1 MMTTE
6 EYVNQHL
13 SAIPELLVQLEKETW
28 QKLINPRMCSGA
40 YQGRLLSAIS
50 KMIQPRQI
58 LELGTFTGYSALCLL
73 EGLQLDGQM
82 MSFELNHELE
92 WIHQK
97 YLTDNRLKVH
107 YGDAM
112 EMLPEVDLKNV
123 DLVFVD
129 ADKRNYMNYLLLLES
144 ALSVGTWVL
153 LDNVLWSGKVLEKAE
168 VGDTDTQVL
177 QALNTY
183 LTQSNNWET
192 IILPIRDGL
201 TIARRK

>member
-1 MMTTE
+1 MTTE
-6 EYVNQHL
+6 EYVNLQL
-13 SAIPELLVQLEKETW
+13 SAIPENLVQLEKETW

-50 KMIQPRQI
+50 KMIQPRSI

-73 EGLQLDGQM
+73 EGLTADGEM
-82 MSFELNHELE
+82 ISFEVNHELE
-92 WIHQK
+92 WMHQK
-97 YLTDNRLKVH
+97 YLTDPRLRIQ
-107 YGDAM
+107 YGNAV
-112 EMLPEVDLKNV
+112 EMLPEVELSGV

-129 ADKRNYMNYLLLLES
+129 ADKRNYMNYLLALEKG
-144 ALSVGTWVL
+144 LKVGAWVL

-168 VGDTDTQVL
+168 DGDMDTQIL
-177 QALNTY
+177 QTLNTY
-183 LTQSNNWET
+183 LAQSNHWET

>member
-1 MMTTE
+1 MTTE
-6 EYVNQHL
+6 EYVNLQL
-13 SAIPELLVQLEKETW
+13 SAIPENLVQLEKETW

-50 KMIQPRQI
+50 KMIQPRSI

-73 EGLQLDGQM
+73 EGLTADGEM
-82 MSFELNHELE
+82 ISFEVNQELE
-92 WIHQK
+92 WMHQK
-97 YLTDNRLKVH
+97 YLTDPRLRIQ
-107 YGDAM
+107 YGNAV
-112 EMLPEVDLKNV
+112 EMLPEVELSGV

-129 ADKRNYMNYLLLLES
+129 ADKRNYMNYLLVLEKG
-144 ALSVGTWVL
+144 LKVGTWVL

-168 VGDTDTQVL
+168 DGDMDTQIL
-177 QALNTY
+177 QTLNTY
-183 LTQSNNWET
+183 LAQSNHWET

>member
-1 MMTTE
+1 MTTE
-6 EYVNQHL
+6 EYVNLQL
-13 SAIPELLVQLEKETW
+13 SAIPENLVQLEKETW

-50 KMIQPRQI
+50 KMIQPRSI

-73 EGLQLDGQM
+73 EGLTADGEM
-82 MSFELNHELE
+82 ISFEVNQELE
-92 WIHQK
+92 WMHQK
-97 YLTDNRLKVH
+97 YLTDPRLRIQ
-107 YGDAM
+107 YGNAV
-112 EMLPEVDLKNV
+112 EMLPEVDLSGV

-129 ADKRNYMNYLLLLES
+129 ADKRNYMNYLLVLEKG
-144 ALSVGTWVL
+144 LKVGTWVL

-168 VGDTDTQVL
+168 DGDMDTQIL
-177 QALNTY
+177 QTLNTY
-183 LTQSNNWET
+183 LAQSNHWET

>member
-1 MMTTE
+1 MTTE
-6 EYVNQHL
+6 EYVNLQL
-13 SAIPELLVQLEKETW
+13 SAIPENLVQLEKETW

-50 KMIQPRQI
+50 KMIQPRSI

-73 EGLQLDGQM
+73 EGLTADGEM
-82 MSFELNHELE
+82 ISFEVNQELE
-92 WIHQK
+92 WMHQK
-97 YLTDNRLKVH
+97 YLTDPRLRIQ
-107 YGDAM
+107 YGNAV
-112 EMLPEVDLKNV
+112 EMLPEVELSGV

-129 ADKRNYMNYLLLLES
+129 ADKRNYMNYLLVLEKG
-144 ALSVGTWVL
+144 LKVGAWVL

-168 VGDTDTQVL
+168 EGDMDTQIL
-177 QALNTY
+177 QTLNTY
-183 LTQSNNWET
+183 LAQSNHWET

>member
-1 MMTTE
+1 MTTE
-6 EYVNQHL
+6 EYVNLQL
-13 SAIPELLVQLEKETW
+13 SAIPENLVQLEKETW

-50 KMIQPRQI
+50 KMIQPRSI

-73 EGLQLDGQM
+73 EGLTADGEM
-82 MSFELNHELE
+82 ISFEVNQELE
-92 WIHQK
+92 WMHQK
-97 YLTDNRLKVH
+97 YLTDPRLRIQ
-107 YGDAM
+107 YGNAV
-112 EMLPEVDLKNV
+112 EMLPEVELSGV

-129 ADKRNYMNYLLLLES
+129 ADKRNYMNYLLVLEKG
-144 ALSVGTWVL
+144 LKVGAWVL

-168 VGDTDTQVL
+168 DGDMDTQIL
-177 QALNTY
+177 QTLNTY
-183 LTQSNNWET
+183 LAQSNHWET

>member
-1 MMTTE
+1 MTTE
-6 EYVNQHL
+6 EYVNLQL
-13 SAIPELLVQLEKETW
+13 SAIPENLVQLEKETW

-50 KMIQPRQI
+50 KMIQPRSI

-73 EGLQLDGQM
+73 EGLTADGEM
-82 MSFELNHELE
+82 ISFEVNQELE
-92 WIHQK
+92 WMHEK
-97 YLTDNRLKVH
+97 YLTDPRLQIQ
-107 YGDAM
+107 YGNAV
-112 EMLPEVDLKNV
+112 EMLPEVELSGV

-129 ADKRNYMNYLLLLES
+129 ADKRNYMNYLLVLEKG
-144 ALSVGTWVL
+144 LKVGAWVL

-168 VGDTDTQVL
+168 DGDMDTQIL
-177 QALNTY
+177 QTLNTY
-183 LTQSNNWET
+183 LAQSNHWET

>member
-1 MMTTE
+1 MTTE
-6 EYVNQHL
+6 EYVNLQL
-13 SAIPELLVQLEKETW
+13 SAIPENLVQLEKETW

-50 KMIQPRQI
+50 KMIQPRSI

-73 EGLQLDGQM
+73 EGLTADGEM
-82 MSFELNHELE
+82 ISFEVNHELE
-92 WIHQK
+92 WMHQK
-97 YLTDNRLKVH
+97 YLTDPRLRIQ
-107 YGDAM
+107 YGNAV
-112 EMLPEVDLKNV
+112 EMLPEVELSGV

-129 ADKRNYMNYLLLLES
+129 ADKRNYMNYLLVLEKG
-144 ALSVGTWVL
+144 LKVGAWVL

-168 VGDTDTQVL
+168 DGDMDTQIL
-177 QALNTY
+177 QTLNTY
-183 LTQSNNWET
+183 LAQSNHWET

>member
-1 MMTTE
+1 MTTE
-6 EYVNQHL
+6 EYVNQQL
-13 SAIPELLVQLEKETW
+13 SAIPENLVQLEKETW

-50 KMIQPRQI
+50 KMIQPRSI

-73 EGLQLDGQM
+73 EGLTVDGKM
-82 MSFELNHELE
+82 ISFELNPELD

-97 YLTDNRLKVH
+97 YLTDPRLQIQ
-107 YGDAM
+107 YGNAM
-112 EMLPEVDLKNV
+112 ELLPKIDLGIV

-129 ADKRNYMNYLLLLES
+129 ADKRNYMNYLLELENGLKEG
-144 ALSVGTWVL
+144 AWVL

-168 VGDTDTQVL
+168 EGDMDTRIL
-177 QALNTY
+177 QTLNAYLAL
-183 LTQSNNWET
+183 SSHWES

>member
-1 MMTTE
+1 MTTE
-6 EYVNQHL
+6 EYVNLQL
-13 SAIPELLVQLEKETW
+13 SAIPENLVQLEKETW

-50 KMIQPRQI
+50 KMIQPRSI

-73 EGLQLDGQM
+73 EGLTADGEM
-82 MSFELNHELE
+82 ISFEVNQELE
-92 WIHQK
+92 WMHQK
-97 YLTDNRLKVH
+97 YLTDPRLRIQ
-107 YGDAM
+107 YGNAV
-112 EMLPEVDLKNV
+112 EMLPEVELSGV

-129 ADKRNYMNYLLLLES
+129 ADKRNYMNYLLVLEKG
-144 ALSVGTWVL
+144 LKVGAWVI

-168 VGDTDTQVL
+168 DGDMDTQIL
-177 QALNTY
+177 QTLNTY
-183 LTQSNNWET
+183 LAQSNHWET

>member
-1 MMTTE
+1 MTTE
-6 EYVNQHL
+6 EYVNLQL
-13 SAIPELLVQLEKETW
+13 SAIPENLVQLEKETW

-50 KMIQPRQI
+50 KMIQPRSI

-73 EGLQLDGQM
+73 EGLTADGEM
-82 MSFELNHELE
+82 ISFEVNHELE
-92 WIHQK
+92 WMHQK
-97 YLTDNRLKVH
+97 YLTDPRLRIQ
-107 YGDAM
+107 YGNAV
-112 EMLPEVDLKNV
+112 EMLPEVELSGV

-129 ADKRNYMNYLLLLES
+129 ADKRNYMNYLLVLEKG
-144 ALSVGTWVL
+144 LKVGTWVL

-168 VGDTDTQVL
+168 DGDMDTQIL
-177 QALNTY
+177 QTLNTY
-183 LTQSNNWET
+183 LAQSNHWET

>member
-1 MMTTE
+1 MTTE
-6 EYVNQHL
+6 EYVNLQL
-13 SAIPELLVQLEKETW
+13 SAIPENLVQLEKETW

-50 KMIQPRQI
+50 KMIQPRSI

-73 EGLQLDGQM
+73 EGLTADGEM
-82 MSFELNHELE
+82 ISFEVNQELE
-92 WIHQK
+92 WMHEK
-97 YLTDNRLKVH
+97 YLTDPRLQIQ
-107 YGDAM
+107 YGNAV
-112 EMLPEVDLKNV
+112 EMLPEVELSGV

-129 ADKRNYMNYLLLLES
+129 ADKRNYMNYLLVLEKG
-144 ALSVGTWVL
+144 LKVGAWVL

-168 VGDTDTQVL
+168 EGDMDTQIL
-177 QALNTY
+177 QTLNTY
-183 LTQSNNWET
+183 LAQSNHWET

>member
-1 MMTTE
+1 MTTE
-6 EYVNQHL
+6 EYVNLQL
-13 SAIPELLVQLEKETW
+13 SAIPENLVQLEKETW

-50 KMIQPRQI
+50 KMIQPRSI

-73 EGLQLDGQM
+73 EGLTADGEM
-82 MSFELNHELE
+82 ISFEVNHELE
-92 WIHQK
+92 WMHQK
-97 YLTDNRLKVH
+97 YLTDPRLRIQ
-107 YGDAM
+107 YGNAV
-112 EMLPEVDLKNV
+112 EMLPEVELSGV

-129 ADKRNYMNYLLLLES
+129 ADKRNYMNYLLVLEKG
-144 ALSVGTWVL
+144 LKVGAWVL

-168 VGDTDTQVL
+168 EGDMDTQIL
-177 QALNTY
+177 QTLNTY
-183 LTQSNNWET
+183 LAQSNHWET

>member
-1 MMTTE
+1 MTTE
-6 EYVNQHL
+6 EYVNLQL
-13 SAIPELLVQLEKETW
+13 SAIPENLVQLEKETW

-50 KMIQPRQI
+50 KMIQPRNI

-73 EGLQLDGQM
+73 EGLTADGEM
-82 MSFELNHELE
+82 ISFEVNQELD
-92 WIHQK
+92 WMHQK
-97 YLTDNRLKVH
+97 YLTDPRLQIQ
-107 YGDAM
+107 YGNAM
-112 EMLPEVDLKNV
+112 EMLPKVELNGV

-129 ADKRNYMNYLLLLES
+129 ADKRNYMNYLLVLEKG
-144 ALSVGTWVL
+144 LKVGAWVL

-168 VGDTDTQVL
+168 EGDLDTQIL
-177 QALNTY
+177 QTLNAY
-183 LTQSNNWET
+183 LAQSNHWET